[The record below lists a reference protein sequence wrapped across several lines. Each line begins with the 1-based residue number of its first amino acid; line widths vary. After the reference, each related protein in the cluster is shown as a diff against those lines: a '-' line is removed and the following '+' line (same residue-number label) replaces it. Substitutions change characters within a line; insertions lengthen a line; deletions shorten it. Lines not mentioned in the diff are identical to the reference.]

1 MVIGSNPIVSA
12 NYIGTLRKDKAW
24 SYDCALFYYM
34 EKEKDVELN
43 GRIKIFST
51 DDNITA
57 DNVVERVN
65 EALAFHMINLR
76 AEDYLFRYRRGIQPI
91 LWRTKKVRPDICNK
105 VVINTAEQVCVFKD
119 GYFLTKPA
127 FYVSRRD
134 DEDITDKVKEL
145 NEYLYVSGKNYVDNL
160 TVDWFH
166 TVGIAAI
173 FVEPNDDDDVP
184 YKVHSLDPRQS
195 FVVYSMRPG
204 NEPILGVNVV
214 IANGE
219 LIIDAWTR
227 DSKYTLRGGGVG
239 SFDTPRIPYIANAIS
254 VINVE
259 PNVLGEI
266 PIIEYIYKNNRMSAF
281 EAAIPMMDTMNLLE
295 SNRIDGVE
303 QFIQSLFVGV
313 NIQLP
318 EGEDSNSIRERG
330 MIIFDSVGENKA
342 EIKLISQELN
352 QTQTQVTMDSLY
364 EQILEKCGVPSTVG
378 RDYGST
384 SDNVGA
390 VYLRNGWAVADTDA
404 RNATDNFLESNK
416 LFDRIMLTILKRKKA
431 DKFGKLKTN
440 DFELRIERNDMNNL
454 LVKTQAAINMRD
466 LGLAPQIW
474 LERSGL
480 SNDPLKDIELSK
492 EYMENNEPADGGDV
506 VMGGQKSGTYN
517 GGENDSSGGGD
528 NGRGEGQYVRGY
540 WR

>member
-1 MVIGSNPIVSA
+1 MV
-12 NYIGTLRKDKAW
+12 
-24 SYDCALFYYM
+24 
-34 EKEKDVELN
+34 DVELH

-51 DDNITA
+51 ADDITP
-57 DNVVERVN
+57 DNVIERVN
-65 EALAFHMINLR
+65 EALSLHMINLR
-76 AEDYLFRYRRGIQPI
+76 AEDYLYWYRRGVQPI
-91 LWRTKKVRPDICNK
+91 LERKKEVRPDICNK
-105 VVINTAEQVCVFKD
+105 VVINTAEQVCVFKN

-145 NEYLYVSGKNYVDNL
+145 NEYLYISGKNYVDNL

-166 TVGIAAI
+166 TVGVGAI
-173 FVEPNDDDDVP
+173 FVEPSDEDDVP

-195 FVVYSMRPG
+195 FVVYSLRPG
-204 NEPILGVNVV
+204 NEPVMGVNIVV
-214 IANGE
+214 VEGT
-219 LIIDAWTR
+219 LIFDVWTR
-227 DSKYTLRGGGVG
+227 DTKYTLRGGKMGDV
-239 SFDTPRIPYIANAIS
+239 STPRVPYVANAIELIS
-254 VINVE
+254 VE
-259 PNVLGEI
+259 PNILDEI
-266 PIIEYIYKNNRMSAF
+266 PIIEYIYKNNRMGAF
-281 EAAIPMMDTMNLLE
+281 EAAIPLMDTMNTVE

-318 EGEDSNSIRERG
+318 EGETANSIRERG

-342 EIKLISQELN
+342 DIKLISQELN
-352 QTQTQVTMDSLY
+352 QTQTQTTLDSLY

-404 RNATDNFLESNK
+404 RNETDNFLESNK
-416 LFDRIMLTILKRKKA
+416 LFDRIMLKILKRKNG
-431 DKFGKLKTN
+431 FSLKMS

-492 EYMENNEPADGGDV
+492 EYMDARLVEYGISNGDSGSDV
-506 VMGGQKSGTYN
+506 IMGGQKSGRYT
-517 GGENDSSGGGD
+517 GGEGDSSGGAD

>member
-1 MVIGSNPIVSA
+1 
-12 NYIGTLRKDKAW
+12 
-24 SYDCALFYYM
+24 M
-34 EKEKDVELN
+34 ENEIREDVELH
-43 GRIKIFST
+43 GRIKIFCTS
-51 DDNITA
+51 DEITP
-57 DNVVERVN
+57 DTVIERVN
-65 EALAFHMINLR
+65 EAIAFHMLNLK
-76 AEDYLFRYRRGIQPI
+76 AEDYLYWYRRGVQPI
-91 LWRTKKVRPDICNK
+91 LARTKQVRPDICNR
-105 VVINTAEQVCVFKD
+105 VVINTAEQVCVFKN

-134 DEDITDKVKEL
+134 DEDITDKVKKL

-166 TVGIAAI
+166 TVGVGAI
-173 FVEPNDDDDVP
+173 FVEPGEDDEVP
-184 YKVHSLDPRQS
+184 VRVHSLDPRQA
-195 FVVYSMRPG
+195 FVVYSLTPG
-204 NEPILGVNVV
+204 NAPVMGISVVVVNGRLVFDV
-214 IANGE
+214 
-219 LIIDAWTR
+219 WTR
-227 DSKYTLRGGGVG
+227 YEKYTLRGGEIGATT
-239 SFDTPRIPYIANAIS
+239 TPRVPYIANAIEIVS
-254 VINVE
+254 VE
-259 PNVLGEI
+259 PNPVGEI
-266 PIIEYIYKNNRMSAF
+266 PIIEYIYKNNRMGAF
-281 EAAIPMMDTMNLLE
+281 EAAIPLMDTMNNVE
-295 SNRIDGVE
+295 SNRIDGIE

-318 EGEDSNSIRERG
+318 EGENSNTIRERG
-330 MIIFDSVGENKA
+330 MIIFDSIGENKA

-352 QTQTQVTMDSLY
+352 QTQTQTTLDSLY

-404 RNATDNFLESNK
+404 RNETDNFLESNK
-416 LFDRIMLTILKRKKA
+416 QFDKIFLKILKKRLG
-431 DKFGKLKTN
+431 FELKQS

-492 EYMENNEPADGGDV
+492 EYMEQQMPVEGDPVMTNSDGGN
-506 VMGGQKSGTYN
+506 SGAI
-517 GGENDSSGGGD
+517 
-528 NGRGEGQYVRGY
+528 REGQPKEGGAGEYVRGY